1 MIYHNNIVDLKEVN
15 IMNEYQWHNDD
26 FQNDTTHSTYSSV
39 PFEPIPVQE
48 DTKKKTFRDR
58 TVKLPVVII
67 SVILAGVIGISA
79 CAVAIPAL
87 DKIGNNSYTS
97 LDELQ
102 KNVNNQ
108 VNDADAQGIISAGN
122 RRVLTIPEIAKK
134 VGPAVVGVVNKVTY
148 SNIQRYGIYG
158 YLPDGQE
165 QTVESGSG
173 SGVLISE
180 DGYVVTNN
188 HVIEGATEI
197 YVITNKGDEYKAT
210 LKGRDSRTDLAV
222 LKIEGTFPYATL
234 GSSSD
239 LEVGE
244 LAVAIGNPLG
254 QEFAGTVTDGI
265 ISALNRSVTVDNK
278 QLTLLQ
284 TNAAINPGNSG
295 GPLVNEYGEV
305 IGINTAKI
313 SSNQLEGL
321 GFAIPI
327 DEAKPVIDDLLK
339 SGYVRGRPVIGIG
352 GRNITEQ
359 YAKAYG
365 WKVGIYVSS
374 MSPNSPAYMAG
385 IQIGDIIVEADG
397 KKVTSID
404 ELNDIKNKH
413 VVGDKIKLKVYRN
426 GAYKTITLILG
437 EEVPE

>member
-1 MIYHNNIVDLKEVN
+1 MNNND
-15 IMNEYQWHNDD
+15 YQWHNDD
-26 FQNDTTHSTYSSV
+26 FQTNMTHGTYSSS
-39 PFEPIPVQE
+39 PFEPTPPAGGKRKLFSKE
-48 DTKKKTFRDR
+48 RFSRFSGKTVR
-58 TVKLPVVII
+58 LPVF
-67 SVILAGVIGISA
+67 ILALVF
-79 CAVAIPAL
+79 AVAVTAAGYAFVTPMVK
-87 DKIGNNSYTS
+87 DNSTS
-97 LDELQ
+97 LAELQ
-102 KNVNNQ
+102 GNV
-108 VNDADAQGIISAGN
+108 APAESKKEEAAYGIISSGN
-122 RRVLTIPEIAKK
+122 RTALTIPEIAKK

-148 SNIQRYGIYG
+148 NNMQRYGIYG
-158 YLPDGQE
+158 YLPEGFAPNE
-165 QTVESGSG
+165 ETVESGSG

-188 HVIEGATEI
+188 HVIEGASEI
-197 YVITNKGDEYKAT
+197 FVITNTGDEYKAT
-210 LKGRDSRTDLAV
+210 LVGADSRTDLAV

-234 GSSSD
+234 GNSSD

-295 GPLVNEYGEV
+295 GPLVNQYGEV

-327 DEAKPVIDDLLK
+327 DEAKPVIDDLLQ

-352 GRNITEQ
+352 GRNVTKQ
-359 YAKAYG
+359 MADAYNM
-365 WKVGIYVSS
+365 KVGIYVVS
-374 MSPNSPAYMAG
+374 MSPVSPAYMAG
-385 IQIGDIIVEADG
+385 VQIGDIIVEVNGQAVETVDQ
-397 KKVTSID
+397 
-404 ELNDIKNKH
+404 LNEIKNKH
-413 VVGDKIKLKVYRN
+413 TVGDKLELKIYRN
-426 GAYKTITLILG
+426 GSFINIPLVLG
-437 EEVPE
+437 EEIPE

>member
-1 MIYHNNIVDLKEVN
+1 
-15 IMNEYQWHNDD
+15 MNDYQWHNDD
-26 FQNDTTHSTYSSV
+26 FQNNTTHSTYSSV
-39 PFEPIPVQE
+39 PFEPIPTE
-48 DTKKKTFRDR
+48 TYTKKKKFWNK
-58 TVKLPVVII
+58 TVKLPVA
-67 SVILAGVIGISA
+67 ILSIVLAAVIGVSA
-79 CAVAIPAL
+79 YAVVVPAL
-87 DKIGNNSYTS
+87 DNFGNNSYTS

-102 KNVNNQ
+102 NNANNQ
-108 VNDADAQGIISAGN
+108 AGDTDAQGIISTGN
-122 RRVLTIPEIAKK
+122 RKVLTIPEIAKK

-158 YLPDGQE
+158 YIPDGQE

-210 LKGRDSRTDLAV
+210 LKGSDPRTDLAV

-327 DEAKPVIDDLLK
+327 DEAKPIIDDLLK

-374 MSPNSPAYMAG
+374 MSPNSPAYMSG

-397 KKVTSID
+397 KKVTTVD

-426 GAYKTITLILG
+426 GAYKTINLILG

>member
-1 MIYHNNIVDLKEVN
+1 
-15 IMNEYQWHNDD
+15 MNEYQWHNDD
-26 FQNDTTHSTYSSV
+26 FQNNTINKSETYSVYSSN
-39 PFEPIPVQE
+39 PFEPEPPKP
-48 DTKKKTFRDR
+48 KKKRFLNK
-58 TVKLPVVII
+58 TVKLPVAIL
-67 SVILAGVIGISA
+67 SVVLAAVIGVSA
-79 CAVAIPAL
+79 YAVVVPAIE
-87 DKIGNNSYTS
+87 KWSNNSHIS
-97 LDELQ
+97 LAELQ
-102 KNVNNQ
+102 KDVNTNGK
-108 VNDADAQGIISAGN
+108 NEAENMISFGN
-122 RRVLTIPEIAKK
+122 KKELTIPEIAKK
-134 VGPAVVGVVNKVTY
+134 VGPSVVGVVNKVVY
-148 SNIQRYGIYG
+148 SNIQQFGIYG
-158 YLPDGQE
+158 FVPGENQK

-173 SGVLISE
+173 SGVIISE

-188 HVIEGATEI
+188 HVIEGASEI
-197 YVITNKGDEYKAT
+197 YVITNTGEEYKAT
-210 LKGRDSRTDLAV
+210 LKGTDPRTDLAV
-222 LKIEGTFPYATL
+222 LKIEGTFSYATL
-234 GSSSD
+234 GSSAD

-295 GPLVNEYGEV
+295 GPLVNKYGEV

-313 SSNQLEGL
+313 SSSQLEGL

-359 YAKAYG
+359 FAKAYG
-365 WKVGIYVSS
+365 WKEGIYVSS

-385 IQIGDIIVEADG
+385 VQIGDIIVEADG
-397 KKVTSID
+397 QNVKTID
-404 ELNDIKNKH
+404 DLNALKNKH
-413 VVGDKIKLKVYRN
+413 VVGDKFKLKIFRD
-426 GAYKTITLILG
+426 GGYKTITIILG
-437 EEVPE
+437 EEIPE

>member
-1 MIYHNNIVDLKEVN
+1 
-15 IMNEYQWHNDD
+15 MNDYQWHNDD
-26 FQNDTTHSTYSSV
+26 FQNNTINKRETYSVYSSN
-39 PFEPIPVQE
+39 PFEPEPPKP
-48 DTKKKTFRDR
+48 KKKRFMSK
-58 TVKLPVVII
+58 TVKLPVAIL
-67 SVILAGVIGISA
+67 SVVLAAVIGVSA
-79 CAVAIPAL
+79 YAVVVPAFE
-87 DKIGNNSYTS
+87 KWANNSHTS
-97 LDELQ
+97 LAELQ
-102 KNVNNQ
+102 KDVNKAETPEAENV
-108 VNDADAQGIISAGN
+108 ISFGN
-122 RRVLTIPEIAKK
+122 KKELTIPEIAKK
-134 VGPAVVGVVNKVTY
+134 VGPSVVGVVNKVVY
-148 SNIQRYGIYG
+148 SNIQQFGIYG
-158 YLPDGQE
+158 YIPEGSQS

-173 SGVLISE
+173 SGVIISE

-188 HVIEGATEI
+188 HVIEGASEI
-197 YVITNKGDEYKAT
+197 YVITNTGEEYKAA
-210 LKGRDSRTDLAV
+210 LKGTDPKTDLAV

-295 GPLVNEYGEV
+295 GPLVNKYGEV

-359 YAKAYG
+359 FAKAYG
-365 WKVGIYVSS
+365 WKEGIYVAS

-385 IQIGDIIVEADG
+385 VQIGDIIVEADG
-397 KKVTSID
+397 QKVTTID
-404 ELNDIKNKH
+404 ELNELKNKH
-413 VVGDKIKLKVYRN
+413 VVGDKFKLKVFRD
-426 GAYKTITLILG
+426 GGYKTITIILG
-437 EEVPE
+437 EEIPE